1 MPFGY
6 TSNTEYNELSKKHQ
20 TLKNENNN
28 LNIKLNEKE
37 AKIDFLNKNISKLDK
52 DSFLMTQKYKSI
64 ELKLK
69 DVISKNELM
78 DLKKLKKMKIQRPS
92 FQRVIVNLRVDEL
105 YESIYKNPNFI
116 VPIYIGKIKK
126 EYFIIDGQHRLKAL
140 DKLEKNKVKIEN
152 INVKIIE
159 LNNHKELKEYFLLIN
174 NSLALAEI
182 YKEDD
187 PTHIQ
192 ILAETFD
199 YFQNYY
205 PKYFTSRESPNKPNF
220 NVNEFGN
227 ILKNSYIIEEKKI
240 TKSQQL
246 IDLIEK
252 LNKTYERVYKNKTN
266 YKGLS
271 GLKTI
276 QKRNKKCPGLYLRVN
291 QNWLQDLKKENFN
304 MKKSEITQKMRD
316 FIWTIN
322 YGKKTDNVKCIC
334 CNRTEIRSDY
344 FECGHIIS
352 EYDGGNTSH
361 YNLKPIC
368 GKCNKSMHTMA
379 MYEYMLKNNINREL
393 ALNMKSLCLSNTYLF
408 KET

>member
-1 MPFGY
+1 MNLLFKKKKIPREKLNNEISKLKKENNKLNTQIIF
-6 TSNTEYNELSKKHQ
+6 SNKELSK
-20 TLKNENNN
+20 
-28 LNIKLNEKE
+28 
-37 AKIDFLNKNISKLDK
+37 LNKDLFLTNKNYK
-52 DSFLMTQKYKSI
+52 DI
-64 ELKLK
+64 EMKLK
-69 DVISKNELM
+69 DISSKNGLM
-78 DLKKLKKMKIQRPS
+78 SLNQLKKMKIQRPS
-92 FQRVIVNLRVDEL
+92 FQRTIIISRVNEL

-116 VPIYIGKIKK
+116 IPIYIGKIKK

-140 DKLEKNKVKIEN
+140 DKLEENKVKIEN
-152 INVKIIE
+152 INIKIIE
-159 LNNHKELKEYFLLIN
+159 LNTHEELKEYFLLIN
-174 NSLALAEI
+174 NSLALSEI

-192 ILAETFD
+192 ILSETLD

-205 PKYFTSRESPNKPNF
+205 PKYFSTTESPNKPNF
-220 NVNEFGN
+220 YVNEFIR
-227 ILKNSYIIEEKKI
+227 ILKNSNIIEEKKI

-252 LNKTYERVYKNKTN
+252 LNKIYEGAYKNKTN

-276 QKRNKKCPGLYLRVN
+276 QNRNTKCPGLYLRIN
-291 QNWLQDLKKENFN
+291 KNWLQDLKKENFN
-304 MKKSEITQKMRD
+304 IKKAEITQKMRD

-352 EYDGGNTSH
+352 EYDGGNVSH

-368 GKCNKSMHTMA
+368 GKCNKSMHTMP
-379 MYEYMLKNNINREL
+379 MYEYMLKENINREL

-408 KET
+408 KTP